1 MASEPVLVSL
11 KFNLFQRRNL
21 KENHLIS
28 IGAKIDDKDDD
39 VMDE

>member
-1 MASEPVLVSL
+1 MASDRACVS
-11 KFNLFQRRNL
+11 FNMFQRRNL

-28 IGAKIDDKDDD
+28 IGAKVDDKDDD

>member
-1 MASEPVLVSL
+1 MASEPVLVSIC
-11 KFNLFQRRNL
+11 FQRRNL

-28 IGAKIDDKDDD
+28 IGAKVDDKDDD